1 MDAIRRVQT
10 RKYRFKE
17 GFEMDKFNK
26 NDDFD
31 YTIVMD
37 PRYPGLDPV
46 APEQA
51 APAVPE
57 RSASQ
62 ATSSAAPAAPAKEAA
77 SPEKP
82 VIDPWERLYAEYEEM
97 CLKEPT
103 ILDMDDA
110 YPHSYQGR
118 VGDRYD
124 PAKIEVLKAALREG
138 KRITD
143 TEEYKKY
150 LEDIKNRR
158 FEPVSWE

>member
-1 MDAIRRVQT
+1 
-10 RKYRFKE
+10 
-17 GFEMDKFNK
+17 MDKFNK

-46 APEQA
+46 QPEPA
-51 APAVPE
+51 AAAEPE
-57 RSASQ
+57 KSRE
-62 ATSSAAPAAPAKEAA
+62 PEAPAKE
-77 SPEKP
+77 EKP

-97 CLKEPT
+97 CFKDPT
-103 ILDMDDA
+103 ILDTDDA
-110 YPHSYQGR
+110 YPHSYQWR

-143 TEEYKKY
+143 TEEYQNY
-150 LEDIKNRR
+150 VEDIKGRKL
-158 FEPVSWE
+158 EPLTWE

>member
-1 MDAIRRVQT
+1 
-10 RKYRFKE
+10 
-17 GFEMDKFNK
+17 MDKFNK

-51 APAVPE
+51 A
-57 RSASQ
+57 
-62 ATSSAAPAAPAKEAA
+62 SAAPEKESALAAPAKEPVA

-110 YPHSYQGR
+110 YPHSYQWR

>member
-46 APEQA
+46 APENSS

-57 RSASQ
+57 KESAQ
-62 ATSSAAPAAPAKEAA
+62 AA

-110 YPHSYQGR
+110 YPHSYQWR

>member
-1 MDAIRRVQT
+1 MDR
-10 RKYRFKE
+10 
-17 GFEMDKFNK
+17 FNK

-51 APAVPE
+51 APAAPE
-57 RSASQ
+57 KES
-62 ATSSAAPAAPAKEAA
+62 APAAPAKEPVA

-110 YPHSYQGR
+110 YPHSYQWR

-143 TEEYKKY
+143 TEEYQKY

>member
-1 MDAIRRVQT
+1 
-10 RKYRFKE
+10 
-17 GFEMDKFNK
+17 MDKFNK
-26 NDDFD
+26 TDDFD

-46 APEQA
+46 APEQ
-51 APAVPE
+51 E
-57 RSASQ
+57 SAQ
-62 ATSSAAPAAPAKEAA
+62 AA

-110 YPHSYQGR
+110 YPHSYQWR